1 MRSGLQTTAF
11 RAALPALSLLFYAG
25 PSSAASIT
33 VETEIYEWT
42 ESVPEQELAA
52 APTMLPQQVDS
63 GRKLLASYGPF
74 HVVGHDRVELA
85 GSIESSSVGQF
96 RAMLSAWP
104 GIMQIDMVDCPG
116 TGDDAAIFAIAR
128 LVRRAGIATH
138 VPDGGFVASGAVE
151 LFLSGAKRSAAPTA
165 EFAVHSWRDS
175 DGMEADD
182 YAADDPVNM
191 EYIRFYTEMGL
202 PQDKANAFYALTN
215 SVGHDDA
222 LYLGRS
228 DIAAYIPLD

>member
-1 MRSGLQTTAF
+1 MSLMLYAIPVG
-11 RAALPALSLLFYAG
+11 AAG
-25 PSSAASIT
+25 IT

-42 ESVPEQELAA
+42 ESDPGQNVATGAVA
-52 APTMLPQQVDS
+52 APQQAGS

-85 GSIESSSVGQF
+85 GSIESSSVAEF
-96 RAMLSAWP
+96 RALLQAWP
-104 GIMQIDMVDCPG
+104 GIRQLDMVDCPG
-116 TGDDAAIFAIAR
+116 TGDDSAIFTIAR
-128 LVRRAGIATH
+128 MLRRAGITTY

-151 LFLSGAKRSAAPTA
+151 LFLAGKKRSAAPTA

-182 YAADDPVNM
+182 YAADDPVNV
-191 EYIRFYTEMGL
+191 EYINFYTEMGI
-202 PQDKANAFYALTN
+202 PRDKAAAFYAMTN